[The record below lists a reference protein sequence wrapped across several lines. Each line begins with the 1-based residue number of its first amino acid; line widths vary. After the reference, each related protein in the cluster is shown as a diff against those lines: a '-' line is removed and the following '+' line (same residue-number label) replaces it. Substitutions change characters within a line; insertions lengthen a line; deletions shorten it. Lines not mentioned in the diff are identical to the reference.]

1 MAGRAI
7 KTRRLIVAPPPL
19 TPSLKGEGD
28 SEALTPPSPLWGGVR
43 GWGYVIAE
51 ADPASGQ
58 RRMRNVLNY
67 RELGLALVLIVGVGV
82 IGAYQPVFLEWRNIG
97 DILTETS
104 VLFMMALAQMVVIL
118 TRGIDL
124 SVAANLAL
132 SGMLAALVSQY
143 YPDTP
148 LVLMI
153 LTAILSGLVLGM
165 INGALI
171 AFLGIPPIVMTLG
184 TLAVYRGLI
193 IIIAKGDQVNASEMG
208 VTFQAFPKMALLG
221 LTTPVW
227 IAILVSILF
236 WVFLNLTRAG
246 RGLYAVG
253 GNPVAARYCG
263 IDQSRQE
270 LLAYSISGAVAG
282 LCGYLWVARY
292 GVAYSEIANGY
303 ELTVIAAC
311 VIGGVS
317 IGGGVG
323 TVAGTLLGA
332 LFLGIVMTALP
343 VLQITPFWQ
352 MAISGA
358 VILAAVVI
366 NARAEKRP
374 DKLILPEARRLGR
387 DTRMLRRARA

>member
-1 MAGRAI
+1 
-7 KTRRLIVAPPPL
+7 
-19 TPSLKGEGD
+19 
-28 SEALTPPSPLWGGVR
+28 
-43 GWGYVIAE
+43 
-51 ADPASGQ
+51 
-58 RRMRNVLNY
+58 MRNVLNY

>member
-1 MAGRAI
+1 MTA
-7 KTRRLIVAPPPL
+7 L
-19 TPSLKGEGD
+19 LK
-28 SEALTPPSPLWGGVR
+28 
-43 GWGYVIAE
+43 
-51 ADPASGQ
+51 
-58 RRMRNVLNY
+58 N
-67 RELGLALVLIVGVGV
+67 RELALALILVITVAG
-82 IGAYQPVFLEWRNIG
+82 IGAYQPVFLEWRNIS
-97 DILTETS
+97 DLLTETS

-143 YPDTP
+143 YPETP

-153 LTAILSGLVLGM
+153 LAGIVTGLVLGM
-165 INGALI
+165 FNGLLI

-184 TLAVYRGLI
+184 TLAVFRGLI
-193 IIIAKGDQVNASEMG
+193 IIIAGGDQVNASEMG
-208 VTFQAFPKMALLG
+208 ATFQAFPKMVFLG

-227 IAILVSILF
+227 IAIVVSALF

-263 IDQSRQE
+263 IDQRHQE
-270 LLAYSISGAVAG
+270 LMAYAISGAVSG

-292 GVAYSEIANGY
+292 GVAYSEIASGY

-323 TVAGTLLGA
+323 SVAGTLLGA

-343 VLQITPFWQ
+343 VMQISPFWQ

-358 VILAAVVI
+358 VILTAVII
-366 NARAEKRP
+366 NARAERRP
-374 DKLILPEARRLGR
+374 DKLILPEARRLKR
-387 DTRMLRRARA
+387 V

>member
-1 MAGRAI
+1 MSA
-7 KTRRLIVAPPPL
+7 LL
-19 TPSLKGEGD
+19 T
-28 SEALTPPSPLWGGVR
+28 
-43 GWGYVIAE
+43 
-51 ADPASGQ
+51 
-58 RRMRNVLNY
+58 Y
-67 RELGLALVLIVGVGV
+67 REIILALVLAVGVAA
-82 IGAYQPVFLEWRNIG
+82 IGLYQPVFLDWQNVS
-97 DILTETS
+97 DLLTETS

-148 LVLMI
+148 LFLMI
-153 LTAILSGLVLGM
+153 LTGIASGLMLGM
-165 INGALI
+165 LNGALI

-184 TLAVYRGLI
+184 TLAIFRGMI
-193 IIIAKGDQVNASEMG
+193 IVIAGGDQVNASEMG
-208 VTFQAFPKMALLG
+208 VAFQAFPKQVVLG

-227 IAILVSILF
+227 IAAAVSALF
-236 WVFLNLTRAG
+236 GLFLNYTRSG

-263 IDQSRQE
+263 IDQRRQE
-270 LLAYSISGAVAG
+270 LLAYSLSGAVAG

-323 TVAGTLLGA
+323 SVAGTLLGA

-343 VLQITPFWQ
+343 VLQISPFWQ

-358 VILAAVVI
+358 VILAAVII
-366 NARAEKRP
+366 NARAERRP
-374 DKLILPEARRLGR
+374 DKLILPEARRLR
-387 DTRMLRRARA
+387 SVHQRRRA

>member
-1 MAGRAI
+1 MS
-7 KTRRLIVAPPPL
+7 RLM
-19 TPSLKGEGD
+19 S
-28 SEALTPPSPLWGGVR
+28 
-43 GWGYVIAE
+43 
-51 ADPASGQ
+51 
-58 RRMRNVLNY
+58 Y
-67 RELGLALVLIVGVGV
+67 RELVLAAILLLGLLA
-82 IGAYQPVFLEWRNIG
+82 IGAYQPVFLAWDNIS
-97 DILTETS
+97 DMLTETS

-132 SGMLAALVSQY
+132 SGMIAALVSQY
-143 YPDTP
+143 FPETP

-153 LTAILSGLVLGM
+153 FAGVLTGLALGM
-165 INGALI
+165 INGAFV
-171 AFLGIPPIVMTLG
+171 AFLSIPPIVMTLG
-184 TLAVYRGLI
+184 TLAVFRGLI
-193 IIIAKGDQVNASEMG
+193 IIIAGGDQVNASEMG
-208 VTFQAFPKMALLG
+208 ATFQAFPKEVILG

-227 IAILVSILF
+227 IAIVVSVLF
-236 WVFLNLTRAG
+236 FVFLNFTRAG
-246 RGLYAVG
+246 RGLFAVG

-263 IDQSRQE
+263 IDQRKQE
-270 LLAYSISGAVAG
+270 LLAYSITGAVSG

-292 GVAYSEIANGY
+292 GVAYSEIASGY

-323 TVAGTLLGA
+323 SVAGTLLGA

-343 VLQITPFWQ
+343 VLQISPFWQ

-366 NARAEKRP
+366 NARAERRP
-374 DKLILPEARRLGR
+374 DKLILPEARRL
-387 DTRMLRRARA
+387 RRV

>member
-1 MAGRAI
+1 VSA
-7 KTRRLIVAPPPL
+7 V
-19 TPSLKGEGD
+19 LK
-28 SEALTPPSPLWGGVR
+28 S
-43 GWGYVIAE
+43 
-51 ADPASGQ
+51 
-58 RRMRNVLNY
+58 
-67 RELGLALVLIVGVGV
+67 REFILALVLAISIAA
-82 IGAYQPVFLEWRNIG
+82 IGAYQPVFVEWDNLS
-97 DILTETS
+97 DMLTETS

-132 SGMLAALVSQY
+132 SGFIAALVSQY
-143 YPDTP
+143 YPGVP
-148 LVLMI
+148 LALMI
-153 LTAILSGLVLGM
+153 LVGILSGLVLGM
-165 INGALI
+165 LNGVLVSA
-171 AFLGIPPIVMTLG
+171 LGIPSIVVTLG
-184 TLAVYRGLI
+184 TLAVYRGMI
-193 IIIAKGDQVNASEMG
+193 IIIAGGDQVNASEMG
-208 VTFQAFPKMALLG
+208 AAFQAFPKQILLG
-221 LTTPVW
+221 LTTPIW
-227 IAILVSILF
+227 IAIAVSVAF
-236 WVFLNLTRAG
+236 WVFLSFTRTG
-246 RGLYAVG
+246 RGFYAVG

-263 IDQSRQE
+263 IDQGRQE
-270 LLAYSISGAVAG
+270 FLAYSISGAVSG

-323 TVAGTLLGA
+323 TVPGALLGA
-332 LFLGIVMTALP
+332 LFLGIVNTALP

-366 NARAEKRP
+366 NARAERRP

-387 DTRMLRRARA
+387 ART